1 MSEDKARAEGA
12 RRVGPALEK
21 AYQFVRWLIPTLD
34 KFPRS
39 QRFVLGDRIE
49 KQAQRRRNLDLF
61 VAKYAIAWP
70 QNYFV
75 APSSNSIVHATPKPV
90 TSLATAPSPPV

>member
-1 MSEDKARAEGA
+1 MSEGNARAEGA

-21 AYQFVRWLIPTLD
+21 AYQFVLWLIPTLD

-49 KQAQRRRNLDLF
+49 KQA
-61 VAKYAIAWP
+61 
-70 QNYFV
+70 
-75 APSSNSIVHATPKPV
+75 
-90 TSLATAPSPPV
+90 

>member
-1 MSEDKARAEGA
+1 MSEDKACAEGA

-21 AYQFVRWLIPTLD
+21 ANQFERWLIPTLD

-49 KQAQRRRNLDLF
+49 
-61 VAKYAIAWP
+61 
-70 QNYFV
+70 
-75 APSSNSIVHATPKPV
+75 T
-90 TSLATAPSPPV
+90 

>member
-12 RRVGPALEK
+12 RRVGPVLEK
-21 AYQFVRWLIPTLD
+21 TSQFVRWLIPTLD

-49 KQAQRRRNLDLF
+49 
-61 VAKYAIAWP
+61 
-70 QNYFV
+70 
-75 APSSNSIVHATPKPV
+75 T
-90 TSLATAPSPPV
+90 